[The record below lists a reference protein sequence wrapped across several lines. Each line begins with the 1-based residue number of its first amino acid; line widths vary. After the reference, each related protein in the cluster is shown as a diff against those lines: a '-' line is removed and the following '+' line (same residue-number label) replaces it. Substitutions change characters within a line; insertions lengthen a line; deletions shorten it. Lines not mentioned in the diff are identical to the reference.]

1 MILTTDNFWKS
12 EIKTAR
18 PIRKPKSNLSIYEIY
33 VLMGKKGEKL
43 SPSVG
48 LCLHTCKLAM
58 VWYHQNRRDVMK

>member
-12 EIKTAR
+12 EIKTAK
-18 PIRKPKSNLSIYEIY
+18 PIRKLYLSIYEIY

-43 SPSVG
+43 RPSVR
-48 LCLHTCKLAM
+48 LCFHTCKLAM

>member
-1 MILTTDNFWKS
+1 MYLS
-12 EIKTAR
+12 YL
-18 PIRKPKSNLSIYEIY
+18 SYLLHLSIHLSIFVY

-43 SPSVG
+43 WPSVR

>member
-1 MILTTDNFWKS
+1 MILTTEFL
-12 EIKTAR
+12 EAR
-18 PIRKPKSNLSIYEIY
+18 HKKQSTSTSIYVY

-43 SPSVG
+43 WPSVR